1 MRNKQ
6 PFSCRGILVVYNLGL
21 TLLSLYMFYEVGE
34 RVWAGVIL
42 HCLVQLYWHVLIY
55 GDIPHKSEETSEKFC
70 YHSSVS
76 LLRGENYCLSKRRA

>member
-34 RVWAGVIL
+34 KGLGRAYFAVSVLMIL
-42 HCLVQLYWHVLIY
+42 AYV
-55 GDIPHKSEETSEKFC
+55 
-70 YHSSVS
+70 
-76 LLRGENYCLSKRRA
+76 ENDL